1 MNWKMSLYIALL
13 FLVLSPGVLFSVP
26 SKGPLL
32 KKALV
37 HGVLFAAVFHVTR
50 KAVWRM
56 TEGFATPPAC
66 TGLAALNAAKTA
78 CVCPTGYFLDSTG
91 LKCTSV
97 TPGSG
102 SSPGGSAGGSAGSA
116 ARDACTGSGGSW
128 SISTSKC
135 SGCPSSKKL
144 NATSTMCVAA

>member
-1 MNWKMSLYIALL
+1 MNWKMSLYITLL

-56 TEGFATPPAC
+56 TEGFAAAAPAC
-66 TGLAALNAAKTA
+66 VAPATLDTA
-78 CVCPTGYFLDSTG
+78 TNKCKCPTGYFLDGTG

-102 SSPGGSAGGSAGSA
+102 SSPGSA
-116 ARDACTGSGGSW
+116 AAVTCNGSGGTWIS
-128 SISTSKC
+128 STSKC
-135 SGCPSSKKL
+135 SACPTSKKL
-144 NATSTMCVAA
+144 NPDSSKCIPK